1 MPAKAGFLMETNTM
15 ELETE
20 SGQAAADPT
29 GATAEA
35 PAGDGEQSVA
45 LSQTTE
51 SGPDSGGVE
60 SFFDPKSIEG
70 KPELQ
75 AAYKQMQGEFTKRL
89 QGISG
94 SQTKIDAYNAFES
107 DPLGYMRNLATQYGW
122 NLIEGG
128 QGEGKPE
135 GEFNPNTW
143 DDVKQHFLAEARKE
157 LAREFAPLTNEVRNL
172 KKQSTEAQLD
182 KDYPDWRTYETQ
194 MTDLLVKHPTLV
206 NDHDS
211 LYRMAV
217 PKELA
222 EQRATKAALA
232 KIKGGTANA
241 EIGGNKTTSV
251 PTSER
256 PPKFENIAEAAKW
269 AKNHLESKGITGSV
283 D

>member
-1 MPAKAGFLMETNTM
+1 M
-15 ELETE
+15 ELAASE
-20 SGQAAADPT
+20 GQAAPDPT
-29 GATAEA
+29 GTTGEA
-35 PAGDGEQSVA
+35 PGSSEEQSVA

-51 SGPDSGGVE
+51 TGPDSGDVE

-70 KPELQ
+70 KPELE
-75 AAYKQMQGEFTKRL
+75 AAYRQMQGEFTKRM

-128 QGEGKPE
+128 GQAKDS
-135 GEFNPNTW
+135 GEFNPQTW
-143 DDVKQHFLAEARKE
+143 DDVKQHFLAEARQE
-157 LAREFAPLTNEVRNL
+157 LAKEFAPLTNEVKNL
-172 KKQSTEAQLD
+172 KRLSMEAQLD
-182 KDYPDWRTYETQ
+182 KDHSDWRTYESK
-194 MTDLLVKHPTLV
+194 MTDLLVTHPTLV
-206 NDHDS
+206 NDHET

-217 PKELA
+217 PKELI

-232 KIKGGTANA
+232 KVKGGTANA

-251 PTSER
+251 STTDS

-269 AKNHLESKGITGSV
+269 AKSHLASKGITGTV